1 MRFDTVLAV
10 KGSNR
15 KKNKKKQQSYLRQ
28 HPVKLASKAILFGAS
43 GY

>member
-1 MRFDTVLAV
+1 MRFDTVLDV

-15 KKNKKKQQSYLRQ
+15 KKTKKQQSYLRQ